1 MKRTKRK
8 LVIFSRSQWERVCK
22 CAKALKMKPA
32 TYLRNMSLHREWKCY
47 NGEDICFPL
56 KNINHIVTD
65 MNMIL
70 KVAENTNSEHLEKLR
85 ELKMRFEDYRSIF
98 YRYYS
103 QLLNDA

>member
-8 LVIFSRSQWERVCK
+8 QVIFSRIQWERVCK
-22 CAKALKMKPA
+22 CAKTLKMKPA
-32 TYLRNMSLHREWKCY
+32 TYLRNMSLHKEWKCY
-47 NGEDICFPL
+47 QGEDICFPL

>member
-8 LVIFSRSQWERVCK
+8 QVIFSRIQWERVCK
-22 CAKALKMKPA
+22 CAKTLKMKPA

-103 QLLNDA
+103 QLLNA

>member
-8 LVIFSRSQWERVCK
+8 QVIFSRIQWERVCK
-22 CAKALKMKPA
+22 CAKTLKMKPA

>member
-8 LVIFSRSQWERVCK
+8 QVIFSRIQWERVCK
-22 CAKALKMKPA
+22 CAKTLKMKPA
-32 TYLRNMSLHREWKCY
+32 TYLRNMSLHKEWKCY

>member
-8 LVIFSRSQWERVCK
+8 QVIFSRIRWERVCK
-22 CAKALKMKPA
+22 CAKTLKMKPA